1 MKLLGWPV
9 VHHDWCPFINRR
21 RDTEMVTWRQDG
33 HTKPESDIGLMW
45 PHTKEHLGLQKLE
58 EAR

>member
-9 VHHDWCPFINRR
+9 VQYDWCPFINRR
-21 RDTEMVTWRQDG
+21 DTEMVTQKEEE
-33 HTKPESDIGLMW
+33 HAKPESDMGVML
-45 PHTKEHLGLQKLE
+45 PHTREHLGLQKLD